1 MTLIPKDVLM
11 AGGIVPLA
19 DGGARIAA
27 RELIAALWLRE
38 RGAPLGRPR
47 VVAAMIES
55 IDGRAAVQGRSVGL
69 GNPDDRA
76 VLRELRGGADAVLV
90 GAATVR
96 SERYANLLDAEH
108 VEARAAAGLTDRPL
122 VAVLTR
128 SGDVPWDVG
137 LFSEP
142 DARVAIYT
150 ATDVAVP
157 DGIAAQV
164 EVHFAADPAEAL
176 AHLRAHHVAEL
187 VLCEGGPR
195 VLHAVIAGGLLDDLL
210 LTVAPLLVGGD
221 APSALAGP
229 PVDPPARLAL
239 AGVWRS
245 DDHAFLHYTA

>member
-1 MTLIPKDVLM
+1 MT
-11 AGGIVPLA
+11 GSIVPLV
-19 DGGARIAA
+19 GGGEQIAA
-27 RELIAALWLRE
+27 RELIAALRLRE
-38 RGAPLGRPR
+38 RGVPAGRPR

-55 IDGRAAVQGRSVGL
+55 IDGRSAVHGRSVGL
-69 GNPDDRA
+69 GHPDDRA
-76 VLRELRGGADAVLV
+76 VLRGLRGGADAVLV

-96 SERYANLLDAEH
+96 AERYANLLDAEH
-108 VEARAAAGLTDRPL
+108 IEARAAAGLAERPL

-128 SGDVPWDVG
+128 SGDVPWEVG

-142 DARVAIYT
+142 DARVAVYT
-150 ATDVAVP
+150 ATDVEAP

-195 VLHAVIAGGLLDDLL
+195 VLHAVVAGGQLDDLV

-229 PVDPPARLAL
+229 PVSPPARMVL
-239 AGVWRS
+239 AGAWRS